1 MVDSK
6 QVVELLPL
14 VKKIASRFDGGILTF
29 DDLVQE
35 GAIATIR
42 AIENYNNGK
51 VKLQKFSAY
60 CRFAIKNKLIDKIKE
75 YNHKSV
81 KTESIEDYE

>member
-29 DDLVQE
+29 EDLVQE

-42 AIENYNNGK
+42 AIENYNSK
-51 VKLQKFSAY
+51 PRTLQKFSSY
-60 CRFAIKNKLIDKIKE
+60 IITSVKYTLSTKIKE
-75 YNHKSV
+75 YNNKSV
-81 KTESIEDYE
+81 KTESMEDYE